1 MNRSIIA
8 AITLFTA
15 VGAFAQTAAH
25 APAAEEQP
33 KIVAVI
39 NGETIT
45 RAKLDAMYN
54 NMPAP
59 MRAQYEKSGGRMA
72 FLDNYVAKRLLIQE
86 AMKSGFDRRPDVQAT
101 LEAAK
106 ESALFDRYVR
116 EVVASSLVTD
126 VEAKKYYDENQSQ
139 FAIPEQAKVRHIVIS
154 WNNKPKQDAMELIK
168 RVMTEIRA
176 GVPSARDASPQTA
189 PILLSR
195 FSEAARRYSEDGA
208 GAGGGDLGWVSRGSL
223 DAAFEDAAFN
233 MKPMQMSGIVESQF
247 GYHLIFVEARKPAG
261 TQSWDDAKADIR
273 EFLMTQRAA
282 DVIGTVKRLTNE
294 LRAKSKVAFYP
305 ENLR

>member
-8 AITLFTA
+8 AVTLFTA
-15 VGAFAQTAAH
+15 VGAFAQTVPH

-54 NMPAP
+54 NMPVP
-59 MRAQYEKSGGRMA
+59 MRAQYEKSGGKMA
-72 FLDNYVAKRLLIQE
+72 FLDNYVAKRLVIQE
-86 AMKSGFDRRPDVQAT
+86 AMKSGFDRRPEVQVT

-106 ESALFDRYVR
+106 ESALFDKYVR
-116 EVVASSLVTD
+116 EVVAAPLVTD
-126 VEAKKYYDENQSQ
+126 AEAKKYYDENPSQ

-154 WNNKPKQDAMELIK
+154 WSNKPKQDAMELIK
-168 RVMTEIRA
+168 RVMIEIRA
-176 GVPSARDASPQTA
+176 GAPSARNASPQTA
-189 PILLSR
+189 QILLSR
-195 FSEAARRYSEDGA
+195 FSEAARRYSEDGV

-223 DAAFEDAAFN
+223 DAAFEDAAFS

-261 TQSWDDAKADIR
+261 TQSWGDAKADIR

-282 DVIGTVKRLTNE
+282 DVMGTVKRLTNE
-294 LRAKSKVAFYP
+294 LRASSKVAFYP
-305 ENLR
+305 ENVR

>member
-72 FLDNYVAKRLLIQE
+72 FLD
-86 AMKSGFDRRPDVQAT
+86 
-101 LEAAK
+101 
-106 ESALFDRYVR
+106 
-116 EVVASSLVTD
+116 
-126 VEAKKYYDENQSQ
+126 
-139 FAIPEQAKVRHIVIS
+139 
-154 WNNKPKQDAMELIK
+154 
-168 RVMTEIRA
+168 
-176 GVPSARDASPQTA
+176 
-189 PILLSR
+189 
-195 FSEAARRYSEDGA
+195 
-208 GAGGGDLGWVSRGSL
+208 
-223 DAAFEDAAFN
+223 
-233 MKPMQMSGIVESQF
+233 
-247 GYHLIFVEARKPAG
+247 
-261 TQSWDDAKADIR
+261 
-273 EFLMTQRAA
+273 
-282 DVIGTVKRLTNE
+282 
-294 LRAKSKVAFYP
+294 
-305 ENLR
+305 